1 MRRLLKS
8 VVEGK
13 GLGDVSTLEDANSI
27 EEIKADYE
35 NIKKA
40 LDVKAKA
47 KLWEILIFKY
57 YMIIDFCFLW
67 I

>member
-1 MRRLLKS
+1 MRRLIKS

-13 GLGDVSTLEDANSI
+13 ELGDVSTLEDANSI

-40 LDVKAKA
+40 LAA
-47 KLWEILIFKY
+47 SA
-57 YMIIDFCFLW
+57 
-67 I
+67 

>member
-13 GLGDVSTLEDANSI
+13 GLGDVSTLEDVSSI

-40 LDVKAKA
+40 LDVKNKA
-47 KLWEILIFKY
+47 KLWEVLI
-57 YMIIDFCFLW
+57 IINY
-67 I
+67 